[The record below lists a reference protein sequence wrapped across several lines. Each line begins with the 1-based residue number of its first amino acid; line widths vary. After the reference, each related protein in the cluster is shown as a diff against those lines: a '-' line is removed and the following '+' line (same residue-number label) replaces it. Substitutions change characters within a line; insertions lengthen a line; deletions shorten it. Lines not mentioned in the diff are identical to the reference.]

1 MPYDPSKAGGDQPA
15 ADAGSTSASDR
26 PNPFL
31 QMVDPS
37 AYRQLV
43 KRALGNSG
51 ERRLVSPLS
60 RVQRKAGG
68 AAALAR
74 AWDEELDNDTV

>member
-1 MPYDPSKAGGDQPA
+1 
-15 ADAGSTSASDR
+15 
-26 PNPFL
+26 
-31 QMVDPS
+31 MVDPS

-74 AWDEELDNDTV
+74 AWDEELDNDTG